1 MPSAIMH
8 PMRKFLIAL
17 ALLAGVVFIIS
28 QFAELEKVIETLRRG
43 DWRFLALA
51 LLAEAVWMIN
61 IAACFR
67 ALYQKMG
74 IAEDLGQLVL
84 MSAAA
89 NFVNIVAP
97 SAGVGGI
104 AVFIAEARRK
114 NYSAG
119 RATVVTTLFL
129 IFDYTAFLGVLALGL
144 FVLFR
149 RDKLT
154 TTEIVSSTIFVLIAL
169 SLGSILYLGSRS
181 EKSLGR
187 LLGWAAGLV
196 NRAAHP
202 FRRSNG
208 PYLSEERAHSFAH
221 EMAEGIQS
229 IRGHPRELLLPLLLA
244 ASSKAIMICIF
255 FLCFLAFQVPVSVGT
270 IIAGYSIAF
279 LFMIVSVTPSGV
291 GFAEGILTLVLVSF
305 YIPLEEAAVVAIAY
319 RGITFWAPLLFGMLA
334 FQWMGRVGIIEKGR
348 R

>member
-1 MPSAIMH
+1 MQ
-8 PMRKFLIAL
+8 PMRKFLAAIV
-17 ALLAGVVFIIS
+17 LLAGVVFIIS
-28 QFAELEKVIETLRRG
+28 KFAELEKVAATLQRG
-43 DWRFLALA
+43 DWRFLILA
-51 LLAEAVWMIN
+51 LIAEAVWMIN

-67 ALYQKMG
+67 TIYQMMG
-74 IAEDLGQLVL
+74 IEERLGRLVL

-97 SAGVGGI
+97 SAGMGGI

-129 IFDYTAFLGVLALGL
+129 IFDYTAFLGVLGLGL

-154 TTEIVSSTIFVLIAL
+154 TTEIVSSAIFVLIAL
-169 SLGSILYLGSRS
+169 SLGSILYLGSKS

-187 LLGWAAGLV
+187 LLAWVARLV
-196 NRAAHP
+196 NRAARP
-202 FRRSNG
+202 FRRSSG
-208 PYLSEERAHSFAH
+208 PYLSEERAHTFAR

-229 IRGHPRELLLPLLLA
+229 IRAHPRELLLPLLLA
-244 ASSKAIMICIF
+244 ASSKAIMISIF

-291 GFAEGILTLVLVSF
+291 GFVEGILTLVLVSF
-305 YIPLEEAAVVAIAY
+305 YIPLEEAAVATIAY

-334 FQWMGRVGIIEKGR
+334 FQWMGRLGMIEKAR
-348 R
+348 P